1 MSAAG
6 LADVRALP
14 SPTWR
19 TTRLL
24 VGRSLCIVA
33 IAAPLLLLL
42 GVGLAPAVIALVA
55 RAGQHQ
61 VGGPGSIWFF
71 GVQQAPGIF
80 TLVIAAMTISHLAT
94 HLAFGLTRRSFAAA
108 VVLTV
113 LAVAAV
119 FALLVPLGYV
129 LEAAHYRA
137 YGWTHEPPDS
147 PALAALASLLR
158 SAVWGAGGALA
169 AAVWYRFGGF
179 VGVSALPFAAVFP
192 IVTAS
197 MWIERSVAFGVAEVA
212 MLVGLVV
219 LLSGLYVLVVVGA
232 SVRARAA

>member
-6 LADVRALP
+6 LGAVHALP
-14 SPTWR
+14 SPAWR
-19 TTRLL
+19 TARVL
-24 VGRSLCIVA
+24 VGRALRIVA
-33 IAAPLLLLL
+33 IAAPLLLLM
-42 GVGLAPAVIALVA
+42 GVGLAPAVVALVA
-55 RAGQHQ
+55 RAGQPQ
-61 VGGPGSIWFF
+61 VEGPGSAWFF
-71 GVQQAPGIF
+71 GVQQAPGVF

-94 HLAFGLTRRSFAAA
+94 HLAFGMTRRSFAAA

-147 PALAALASLLR
+147 PALAALASALR
-158 SAVWGAGGALA
+158 SAVWGAAGALA

-179 VGVSALPFAAVFP
+179 AGVSALPFAAVFP

-197 MWIERSVAFGVAEVA
+197 MWIERAAAFGVAEVA

>member
-6 LADVRALP
+6 LGAARALP
-14 SPTWR
+14 SATWR

-24 VGRSLCIVA
+24 VGRALRIVA

-42 GVGLAPAVIALVA
+42 GVGLAPAVVALVA
-55 RAGQHQ
+55 RAGEHQ
-61 VGGPGSIWFF
+61 VEGPGSAWFF
-71 GVQQAPGIF
+71 AVQQAPGVF

-94 HLAFGLTRRSFAAA
+94 HLAFGMTRRSFAAA

-119 FALLVPLGYV
+119 FALLVPLGYL
-129 LEAAHYRA
+129 LEGAHYRA
-137 YGWTHEPPDS
+137 YGWTHVAPDS
-147 PALAALASLLR
+147 LGLAALASALR
-158 SAVWGAGGALA
+158 SAVWGAAGALT

-179 VGVSALPFAAVFP
+179 AGVSALPLTAVFP
-192 IVTAS
+192 IVSSS
-197 MWIERSVAFGVAEVA
+197 MWIERAAAIGVAEVA
-212 MLVGLVV
+212 MLVGLVA

-232 SVRARAA
+232 AVRGRAA